1 MNTRI
6 ELKGDE
12 QSLIEDASGGRRS
25 FLKATGLA
33 SVALGAGLGSSR
45 SFAQATSSATKA
57 PAQDFHDEII
67 TIDGTSPLMGENHQE
82 KFVDWYKQG
91 RVTAFAPTMS
101 EGPMSSVSSLTDRL
115 NTLDNLGFML
125 RLVHKRDDLIV
136 VRKAADIV
144 KAKQEGKLGVMLN
157 FQSPTAFEYNL
168 DLVHVYKELGV
179 GVVQLTY
186 NARNQFGN
194 GILERG
200 DSGLS
205 HLGVALVKE
214 LNNARMIV
222 DVGHTGVKTAF
233 DAIETSSTPVIISH
247 ANSRNKFD
255 SNRNVPDDLI
265 KAIAEHGGFIGA
277 VMYPAFIRKEPRP
290 TLDDYIDHIKYLVDL
305 VGPDHVA
312 IGSDYFGGQ
321 WGVITDEEAQKLYE
335 RNIEVG
341 AWDKATYPAPPW
353 VYPEG
358 VETPKTLY
366 NLTAGLL
373 RRGFSKDEIRKI
385 WGENWLRVMKEVWGA

>member
-1 MNTRI
+1 M
-6 ELKGDE
+6 EDLDSKL
-12 QSLIEDASGGRRS
+12 QSTSRRD
-25 FLKATGLA
+25 FLSKAA
-33 SVALGAGLGSSR
+33 VATVAIGLGVNTPR
-45 SFAQATSSATKA
+45 SFAQTASSTSKLP
-57 PAQDFHDEII
+57 PADFHDEII

-82 KFVDWYKQG
+82 KFLDWYKEG

-101 EGPMSSVSSLTDRL
+101 EGPMSSVSSLTDKL

-125 RLVHKRDDLIV
+125 KLVHKRNDLIV
-136 VRKAADIV
+136 VRSSEDV
-144 KAKQEGKLGVMLN
+144 RRAKREGKLGVMLN

-205 HLGVALVKE
+205 NLGIALVKE
-214 LNNARMIV
+214 LNSAKMIV
-222 DVGHTGVKTAF
+222 DVGHTGIKTAY

-265 KAIAEHGGFIGA
+265 KAIAQNGGFIGA
-277 VMYPAFIRKEPRP
+277 VMYPPFIRKEPRP
-290 TLDDYIDHIKYLVDL
+290 TLNDYIDHIKYLVDL

-321 WGVITDEEAQKLYE
+321 WGVISDEEAQKLYE
-335 RNIEVG
+335 RNIAVG

-358 VETPKTLY
+358 IETPRTLY
-366 NLTAGLL
+366 NLTSGLL
-373 RRGFSKDEIRKI
+373 NRGFSKDDIRKI
-385 WGENWLRVMKEVWGA
+385 WGENWMRVMKQVWGA

>member
-1 MNTRI
+1 MGSFKEPENGVIRREFLT
-6 ELKGDE
+6 
-12 QSLIEDASGGRRS
+12 EDRAVGRRN
-25 FLKATGLA
+25 FIKAMGLA
-33 SVALGAGLGSSR
+33 TAAIGFGLDTSWSP
-45 SFAQATSSATKA
+45 AQAAPASTKA
-57 PAQDFHDEII
+57 PAKDFHDEII

-82 KFVDWYKQG
+82 KFVDWYKEG

-101 EGPMSSVSSLTDRL
+101 EGPMSSVASLTDKL

-125 RLVHKRDDLIV
+125 KLVHKRNDLIV
-136 VRKAADIV
+136 VRKAADILQ
-144 KAKQEGKLGVMLN
+144 AKQEGKLGVMLN

-168 DLVHVYKELGV
+168 DLVHLYKEVGV

-186 NARNQFGN
+186 NVRNQFGN

-255 SNRNVPDDLI
+255 SNRNVN
-265 KAIAEHGGFIGA
+265 GGFIGA

-353 VYPEG
+353 VYPAG

-385 WGENWLRVMKEVWGA
+385 WGENWLRVMKQVWGA